1 MRQAQLRR
9 IASSWLVACLV
20 GLFALEAGAHG
31 QALPG
36 SNMGPQSKARIQIRV
51 SVRPMLRIGPTP
63 GPATS
68 VSGAPGSL
76 CLWSNFE
83 PGQYDLRAEW
93 SDGEDFEPGD
103 EPAVG
108 KCGQPGMGPARL
120 LSMPGR
126 EAGQAEGRR
135 LVMLMIEAR

>member
-9 IASSWLVACLV
+9 IASPWLVASLV

-31 QALPG
+31 QAQPG

-51 SVRPMLRIGPTP
+51 SVRPMLRIGPAP
-63 GPATS
+63 SPATS
-68 VSGAPGSL
+68 VSGSPDSL
-76 CLWSNFE
+76 CLWSNFD

-93 SDGEDFEPGD
+93 SDGRGFEPGD
-103 EPAVG
+103 DPVEG
-108 KCGQPGMGPARL
+108 KCGQPGMRPVRL